1 MIYFN
6 GTALE
11 SIAPVRVDDI
21 GVSSVRLSAEAR
33 ERPIVFGS
41 DFVRMRGGNRT
52 ISITFAL
59 LTNDRTVRQRQLM
72 RINAWADVGKVH
84 RLTIPDYPDLYL
96 ECACTEVPSPSIKQW
111 WENKLRLTFT
121 TYDNPY
127 FTSIAEKSVPC
138 GTPFFVLGSAPD
150 GPLMRIEGT
159 LGASDTL
166 TYSNGTDTMVF
177 GTYND
182 RPTGSFVI
190 DLNRQTASVGTESIM
205 PGYTFN
211 SRFLIP
217 ANGEQTITGTGT
229 IYWRERWL

>member
-1 MIYFN
+1 MQ
-6 GTALE
+6 
-11 SIAPVRVDDI
+11 
-21 GVSSVRLSAEAR
+21 
-33 ERPIVFGS
+33 
-41 DFVRMRGGNRT
+41 
-52 ISITFAL
+52 IT
-59 LTNDRTVRQRQLM
+59 
-72 RINAWADVGKVH
+72 AWADVGKVH

-96 ECACTEVPSPSIKQW
+96 ECACTEVPSLSIKQW

-159 LGASDTL
+159 LAASTTL

-182 RPTGSFVI
+182 RPTGGFVI
-190 DLNRQTASVGTESIM
+190 DLNRQTASVGNTSIM

-217 ANGEQTITGTGT
+217 TNGEQTITGTGT